1 MEYKEFLDNLV
12 LELSK
17 QTRGHIS
24 VHINHILKN
33 NHSPMDSITIRMEG
47 ENAAPAIYTE
57 RFYRQY
63 REGMSMEEV
72 VSQVLSY
79 HYEHKICGHFDA
91 SQYLDFQKIRSGI
104 VCRIVNY
111 EKNREM
117 LTTVPYMRFLDLAVI
132 YYHRIEDPV
141 FGIASVLIRKS
152 HLEMWKISEKE
163 LNEIARKNT
172 REQGLSVLEIG
183 TLIDELDDIPDVP
196 VKDPEL
202 IYPMYVMTNPDRCF
216 GAVNMIF
223 GDILEIIAERVGG
236 NYYLLPSSVHECM
249 IVPDDEEGLFDP
261 QNLKKMVIE
270 VNEAIVAEEEVLS
283 ESVYYYIR
291 DRRILALAA

>member
-1 MEYKEFLDNLV
+1 MEYKEFLDKLV
-12 LELSK
+12 IELSK
-17 QTRGHIS
+17 QTRGHVS

-63 REGMSMEEV
+63 KDGMSMEEV

-79 HYEHKICGHFDA
+79 HYEHKICGHFDV
-91 SQYLDFQKIRSGI
+91 SLYLDFEKIKSGI
-104 VCRIVNY
+104 ICRIVNY

-117 LTTVPYMRFLDLAVI
+117 LTNVPYMRFLDLAVI

-141 FGIASVLIRKS
+141 FGNASILIRKS
-152 HLEMWKISEKE
+152 HLEMWNISDKE
-163 LNEIARKNT
+163 LNDIAMKNT
-172 REQGLSVLEIG
+172 RDQGISVLEIG
-183 TLIDELDDIPDVP
+183 TLVDELDDVSE
-196 VKDPEL
+196 KNQEL
-202 IYPMYVMTNPDRCF
+202 MYPMYVMTNPDRCF

-223 GDILEIIAERVGG
+223 SEVLETIAEKAGG

-249 IVPDDEEGLFDP
+249 IVPDDGECMFDP
-261 QNLKKMVIE
+261 QNMKQMVMD
-270 VNEAIVAEEEVLS
+270 VNHTIVIDEEILS
-283 ESVYYYIR
+283 DSVYYYIR
-291 DRRILALAA
+291 DRRILVLAA